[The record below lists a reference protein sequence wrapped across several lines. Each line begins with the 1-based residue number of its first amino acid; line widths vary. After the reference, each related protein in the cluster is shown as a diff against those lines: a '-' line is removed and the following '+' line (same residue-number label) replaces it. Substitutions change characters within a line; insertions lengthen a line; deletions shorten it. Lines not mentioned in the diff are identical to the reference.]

1 MKANQCQSQ
10 QHSNQQHSNRAISQ
24 VGRGLTACSLAI
36 ATTFVPLTH
45 RSWAQINRP
54 NLFDYQ
60 EEAGTTD
67 SDDLVDITDLPL
79 IAPGADTPPEGSEPA
94 IEGAPSPQLDVRL
107 TQDEGFY
114 TLGPGDRIGIEIFN
128 VPEFSG
134 AQQVLVDGTISLSL
148 IGSVNVQGL
157 TLKQV
162 ADEIAARYVD
172 LLERPIVNVQLQQA
186 RPVTVNVVGEVNRP
200 GAYIEQGGGSFRVT
214 QAIQAA
220 GGITREAD
228 LRRVQLSRPQ
238 RNGPE
243 RLFDIDLWDL
253 ITSGSQE
260 NNFLLLDGDTISIA
274 TADQLDL
281 SESQKIATANFS
293 PDRIEIFL
301 VGEVGR
307 RGRLALDPNTPLNQA
322 LLAAQG
328 FNSGRANFDRVV
340 RLIRLN
346 PDGSVTDRE
355 YQVNF
360 ANNVN
365 EESNPP
371 LQDNDVLIVDKSVL
385 ASVTDFLSLITTPL
399 RSVTNTINVV
409 DRLDGNN

>member
-1 MKANQCQSQ
+1 MNAHVKHQSQ
-10 QHSNQQHSNRAISQ
+10 HQHNLVPHSLRRSVA
-24 VGRGLTACSLAI
+24 ACALAI
-36 ATTFVPLTH
+36 AAAFVPA
-45 RSWAQINRP
+45 SEPGSAQVNRP

-60 EEAGTTD
+60 QNGSPTD
-67 SDDLVDITDLPL
+67 PGDLVDITDLPP
-79 IAPGADTPPEGSEPA
+79 ITPGTEVAPDNSAPA
-94 IEGAPSPQLDVRL
+94 VEVVPAPQLDVTL
-107 TQDEGFY
+107 SQDEGFY

-238 RNGPE
+238 RNGPD
-243 RLFDIDLWDL
+243 RLFDIDLWEL
-253 ITSGSQE
+253 ITSGTQE
-260 NNFLLLDGDTISIA
+260 SNFLLLDGDTISIA
-274 TADQLDL
+274 TADLLDL
-281 SESQKIATANFS
+281 SESQKIATANFA
-293 PDRIEIFL
+293 PDQINIFL

-307 RGRLALDPNTPLNQA
+307 RGRLSLNPNTPLNQA

-328 FNSGRANFDRVV
+328 FNTGRANFDRIV

-346 PDGSVTDRE
+346 PDGTVTDRE
-355 YQVNF
+355 YQVDF

-365 EESNPP
+365 EDTNPP
-371 LQDNDVLIVDKSVL
+371 LQDNDVLIVNRSVL
-385 ASVTDFLSLITTPL
+385 ATVTDFLSLITTPL
-399 RSVTNTINVV
+399 RSVVNTVNVV
-409 DRLDGNN
+409 ERLDGNN

>member
-1 MKANQCQSQ
+1 MA
-10 QHSNQQHSNRAISQ
+10 
-24 VGRGLTACSLAI
+24 VCSVAI
-36 ATTFVPLTH
+36 AAALVPVAAA
-45 RSWAQINRP
+45 WAQGTRP

-60 EEAGTTD
+60 NEVDA
-67 SDDLVDITDLPL
+67 SDPGDLVDITDLPL
-79 IAPGADTPPEGSEPA
+79 IAPGETAAPNPPDGSVSP
-94 IEGAPSPQLDVRL
+94 GFDNAPSPQLDVRL
-107 TQDEGFY
+107 SQDEGFY

-186 RPVTVNVVGEVNRP
+186 RPITITVAGEVERP
-200 GAYIEQGGGSFRVT
+200 GAYVEQGGGAFRVT

-228 LRRVQLSRPQ
+228 LRRITISRPR
-238 RNGPE
+238 RNAPDQ
-243 RLFDIDLWDL
+243 LFDVDLWEL
-253 ITSGSQE
+253 ITSGTQE
-260 NNFLLLDGDTISIA
+260 GNLLLLDGDQIFVA
-274 TADQLDL
+274 TADRFDL
-281 SESQKIATANFS
+281 SESQIAASANLS
-293 PDRIEIFL
+293 PDQIRIFL

-307 RGRLALDPNTPLNQA
+307 RGSLSLEPNTPLNQA

-328 FNSGRANFDRVV
+328 FNSSRANFDRVV

-346 PDGSVTDRE
+346 PDGTVTDRE
-355 YQVNF
+355 YQVDF

-371 LQDNDVLIVDKSVL
+371 LQDRDVLIVDRSVL
-385 ASVTDFLSLITTPL
+385 ATVTDFLSLITTPL

-409 DRLDGNN
+409 DRIDGNN